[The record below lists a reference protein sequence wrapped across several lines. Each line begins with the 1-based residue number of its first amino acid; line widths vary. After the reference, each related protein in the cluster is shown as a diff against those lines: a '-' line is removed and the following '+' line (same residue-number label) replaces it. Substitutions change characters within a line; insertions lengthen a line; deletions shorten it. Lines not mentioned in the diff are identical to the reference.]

1 MSMSIEVGWGTPEN
15 TIIHMRFRRGW
26 TWDDV
31 RAAVQHVDDSLVAT
45 PHTVHLLLD
54 IREAGGLPRDFSGVI
69 GELLKQGE
77 ARSNEGRRVVVGAN
91 FMLRTVF
98 ASVQSLYGR
107 QLKDRAFQ
115 FADTPEQAHKLLL
128 GSNP

>member
-1 MSMSIEVGWGTPEN
+1 MSIEVGWGTPEQ
-15 TIIHMRFRRGW
+15 TVIHMRFQRGW

-31 RAAVQHVDDSLVAT
+31 RVAVQQVDDWLVST
-45 PHTVHLLLD
+45 PHTVHMLLD

-77 ARSNEGRRVVVGAN
+77 ARPNEGRRAVVGAN

-98 ASVQSLYGR
+98 ASVQSLYSR

-128 GSNP
+128 R

>member
-1 MSMSIEVGWGTPEN
+1 MSMSIEVGWDTPEQ
-15 TIIHMRFRRGW
+15 TIIHMRFLRGW

-31 RAAVQHVDDSLVAT
+31 RAAVQQVDDYLVAT

-98 ASVQSLYGR
+98 SSVQSLYGR

-128 GSNP
+128 GSNR